1 MKTLGTSL
9 LLCLIISFL
18 TLGQTNLEK
27 SKKLFDEG
35 KPDDAK
41 ALFEQVIKESPGN
54 AEAYYYLGVLAIDS
68 DYDEAIDYLEKA
80 TQLDNLSAKYRL
92 MLGNAYGTK
101 AARAGIFKKFG
112 AASDCLKNFER
123 AVQLDPKY
131 IEARSSLIEY
141 YLQAPGIMGGNVKK
155 ARAQADT
162 IGMFDPYEGYMEEAR
177 IHQYENEPQE
187 TEQSYLKAISVDS
200 KKLPAY
206 QALWS
211 FYLTEKNEDKA
222 AKLFSRAI
230 HAVDKRSELYLGAG
244 VYYVEQKNFTSA
256 REMLHAALKEDST
269 NLPVYYQLGKAALFS
284 GEDLQNGLAC
294 LEMYVHGDPPKNAP
308 SRAHAHWRM
317 GMIYEKLG
325 KQEEARSE
333 YHKSLELN
341 SRLEEAKKA
350 LEALK

>member
-1 MKTLGTSL
+1 MKILSTAF
-9 LLCLIISFL
+9 LLCLVTSSL
-18 TLGQTNLEK
+18 TLSQTNIEK
-27 SKKLFDEG
+27 AKKLFDEG
-35 KPDDAK
+35 KPDESK
-41 ALFEQVIKESPGN
+41 ALFEQVIKESPDT
-54 AEAYYYLGVLAIDS
+54 AEAYYYLGVLAIDN

-80 TQLDNLSAKYRL
+80 TQLDNLNARYRL

-112 AASDCLKNFER
+112 AAADCLKNFEL

-131 IEARSSLIEY
+131 IEARSSLIQY
-141 YLQAPGIMGGNVKK
+141 YLQAPGIMGGSVKK
-155 ARAQADT
+155 ARTQADT
-162 IGMFDPYEGYMEEAR
+162 IGMLDAYEGYLENAR
-177 IHQYENEPQE
+177 VHQYEKELNEA
-187 TEQSYLKAISVDS
+187 EQSYLKAISVDS

-244 VYYVEQKNFTSA
+244 IYYVEQKNFGSA

-284 GEDLQNGLAC
+284 GEELENGLSFF
-294 LEMYVHGDPPKNAP
+294 ETYVNGNPPRNAP

-317 GMIYEKLG
+317 GLIYEKLG
-325 KQEEARSE
+325 KKEEARSE
-333 YHKSLELN
+333 YRKSLELN
-341 SRLEEAKKA
+341 SRFEEAKKA